1 MLMQKVAVVNSTEEP
16 VTLKEGQSIM
26 SFGKVTYKRIA
37 DGTLVDATKDRR
49 FTFLSLRC
57 EIFAKRHTPV

>member
-37 DGTLVDATKDRR
+37 DGTLVDATKDRH
-49 FTFLSLRC
+49 FTF
-57 EIFAKRHTPV
+57 